1 MMKAKVSRGV
11 GARGLAE
18 YILDEGEKATGLK
31 LAEIVSSNCSGKT
44 ALEIGREVG
53 RMAKLRPDCKKHVW
67 HCSLSLPVGERCE
80 SHEWNLIVKRFL
92 VLMELEPERRPYIS
106 VRHNDTNYDHVHIE
120 TSRIDFNGNIWA
132 GKFEALKAIKA
143 TETLEKEFGL
153 KITAGLEI
161 DEETGKRVKKDKATP
176 TANEINMAARTG
188 DAPPKMVLQGIIDA
202 ALTGEKIST
211 TAFCERLESAGVTV
225 IPNIASTGKLNGFA
239 FKYNKIPFKGSDLG
253 DSYKLKK
260 LEERGVIYEQAT
272 ESAELISR
280 RDRAKI
286 ASSSGNTKEPTTS
299 ITSAPTST
307 SSSGEPAN
315 GTGEISA
322 GNGSKPEF
330 VGGGNN
336 EISTGSERSNNRSEE
351 GRDQSSKRTEQ
362 IDKNGTGSVGR
373 STEESKSGVAANI
386 IKDLIDGLGVRL
398 DDWHSAAAWV
408 ADLAAPLNKSP
419 VGHGSNGALKP
430 DHIAKINAWQQQH
443 TGLMAPYYRVT
454 CIPRVSDKKAFN
466 IGKSEDGEIF
476 YTATQ
481 VENMISQLR
490 RHNALGYDIYVTPI
504 DPNYH
509 YFVVD
514 DVNANKLNALKNT
527 EFKPCLIQ
535 ESSDNNKQFII
546 KVSKKEHDGE
556 NTLANAMVE
565 KLNKDYGD
573 PKFTGVSHPFR
584 MAGFS
589 NKKENKNNF
598 ITKVVYAANVVC
610 TFASGLLD
618 KARTNWTIKVEK
630 QREELQKQRAEHT
643 KSMRLLDIEQQPNKV
658 YDHITAFKNEWR
670 KQLGLAK
677 ANNWP
682 LDYSRIDFRVTKE
695 LYGRYTEKQLIE
707 AILEASPNISE
718 RHHGEIAYATRT
730 AQNAIQE
737 VLVKRAE
744 RATKNDDNDS
754 PSFKL

>member
-1 MMKAKVSRGV
+1 MS
-11 GARGLAE
+11 AR
-18 YILDEGEKATGLK
+18 
-31 LAEIVSSNCSGKT
+31 
-44 ALEIGREVG
+44 IG
-53 RMAKLRPDCKKHVW
+53 
-67 HCSLSLPVGERCE
+67 
-80 SHEWNLIVKRFL
+80 
-92 VLMELEPERRPYIS
+92 
-106 VRHNDTNYDHVHIE
+106 
-120 TSRIDFNGNIWA
+120 
-132 GKFEALKAIKA
+132 EAL
-143 TETLEKEFGL
+143 
-153 KITAGLEI
+153 
-161 DEETGKRVKKDKATP
+161 
-176 TANEINMAARTG
+176 
-188 DAPPKMVLQGIIDA
+188 PKMVLQGIIDNV
-202 ALTGEKIST
+202 LTGEKLSA
-211 TAFCERLESAGVTV
+211 TAFCERLEAAGVIV

-239 FKYNKIPFKGSDLG
+239 FKYNEIPFKGSDLG

-260 LEERGVIYEQAT
+260 LEERGVTYEQAT
-272 ESAELISR
+272 ESAELIGR

-286 ASSSGNTKEPTTS
+286 ASSSGNTTEPTAGV
-299 ITSAPTST
+299 TSAPAST
-307 SSSGEPAN
+307 SSSSEPADR
-315 GTGEISA
+315 TGEISA
-322 GNGSKPEF
+322 GNGSKSESVGRGNNEISAGTAGSNNRPEK
-330 VGGGNN
+330 GSDQGSKRTEQIN
-336 EISTGSERSNNRSEE
+336 EISTGS
-351 GRDQSSKRTEQ
+351 
-362 IDKNGTGSVGR
+362 VGR
-373 STEESKSGVAANI
+373 TAEASKSSIAANI
-386 IKDLIDGLGVRL
+386 IKDLVDGLGVRP
-398 DDWHSAAAWV
+398 DDWHSAASWV

-419 VGHGSNGALKP
+419 VGHGSNSALKP
-430 DHIAKINAWQQQH
+430 DHVAKINAWQQQH

-454 CIPRVSDKKAFN
+454 CIPRVLDKKAFN
-466 IGKSEDGEIF
+466 IGKSKDGEIF

-481 VENMISQLR
+481 VENMIPQLR

-504 DPNYH
+504 DPNHH

-598 ITKVVYAANVVC
+598 ITKVVYAANIVC

-618 KARTNWTIKVEK
+618 KARTNWTIKAEK
-630 QREELQKQRAEHT
+630 QREELQKQHAEHT

-682 LDYSRIDFRVTKE
+682 LDYSRIDFRVTKA
-695 LYGRYTEKQLIE
+695 LYGKYSEKQLVE
-707 AILEASPNISE
+707 AILEASPNVSE
-718 RHHGEIAYATRT
+718 RHHSEIEYATRT
-730 AQNAIQE
+730 AQNAIQD
-737 VLVKRAE
+737 VLARRAE
-744 RATKNDDNDS
+744 RATKDDNNDS

>member
-67 HCSLSLPVGERCE
+67 HCSLSLPAGERCE

-202 ALTGEKIST
+202 ALTGEKISA

-239 FKYNKIPFKGSDLG
+239 FKYNEIPFKGSDLG

-286 ASSSGNTKEPTTS
+286 ASSSGNTAEPTTS

-307 SSSGEPAN
+307 SSGSEPASR
-315 GTGEISA
+315 TGEISS
-322 GNGSKPEF
+322 GNGAKSELIS
-330 VGGGNN
+330 GRNN
-336 EISTGSERSNNRSEE
+336 EISSGTERSNNRPTKGRNQGSE
-351 GRDQSSKRTEQ
+351 RTEQ
-362 IDKNGTGSVGR
+362 NNEISAESNGR
-373 STEESKSGVAANI
+373 SAGASKSSLAANI
-386 IKDLIDGLGVRL
+386 IKDLIDSLGVWSN
-398 DDWHSAAAWV
+398 DWNSAAAWV
-408 ADLAAPLNKSP
+408 ADVAAPLNTSS
-419 VGHGSNGALKP
+419 VGHVGSGSLKP
-430 DHIAKINAWQQQH
+430 DHVAKINAWQMQH
-443 TGLMAPYYRVT
+443 TGLMSPYYRIT
-454 CIPRVSDKKAFN
+454 CIPRISDKKAFN
-466 IGKSEDGEIF
+466 IGKSKDGEIF
-476 YTATQ
+476 YTASQ
-481 VENMISQLR
+481 VENMIPQLR
-490 RHNALGYDIYVTPI
+490 RHNALGFDIYVTPI

-514 DVNANKLNALKNT
+514 DVDSNKFNELKNT
-527 EFKPCLIQ
+527 AFKPCLIQ
-535 ESSDNNKQFII
+535 KSSDNNNQFII
-546 KVSKKEHDGE
+546 KVSKKEHEGE

-630 QREELQKQRAEHT
+630 RREELQKQRAEHT
-643 KSMRLLDIEQQPNKV
+643 KSKRLLDIEQQPNKV

>member
-1 MMKAKVSRGV
+1 MKVKVDRGT
-11 GARGLAE
+11 GARGLAS
-18 YILDEGEKATGLK
+18 YILDEEENSTGLK
-31 LAEIVSSNCSGKT
+31 LPEIVGGNCSGTT
-44 ALEIGREVG
+44 AVEIGREIG
-53 RMAKLRPDCKKHVW
+53 MMGKLRPDCKKHVW
-67 HCSLSLPVGERCE
+67 HCSLSLSAGERCE
-80 SHEWNLIVKRFL
+80 SEKWNQITKRFL
-92 VLMELEPERRPYIS
+92 EIMELAPEQRPYIS
-106 VRHNDTNYDHVHIE
+106 VRHNDTNYDHIHIE
-120 TSRIDFNGNIWA
+120 TSRIDFSGNIWA
-132 GKFEALKAIKA
+132 GKFEAIKAIEA
-143 TETLEKEFGL
+143 TQQLEKEFGL
-153 KITAGLEI
+153 TITAGFEI
-161 DEETGKRVKKDKATP
+161 DKETGKRKKKDKATP
-176 TANEINMAARTG
+176 TANEINMSARTG
-188 DAPPKMVLQGIIDA
+188 EALPKMVLQGIIDNV
-202 ALTGEKIST
+202 LTGEKLSA
-211 TAFCERLESAGVTV
+211 TAFCEQLEAAGVIV

-260 LEERGVIYEQAT
+260 LEERGVTYEQAT

-286 ASSSGNTKEPTTS
+286 ASSSSDTTEPTAS
-299 ITSAPTST
+299 VTSAPAST
-307 SSSGEPAN
+307 SSSSKPAN
-315 GTGEISA
+315 RTGEIGA
-322 GNGSKPEF
+322 GNGSKPES

-362 IDKNGTGSVGR
+362 IDKNSTGSVGR
-373 STEESKSGVAANI
+373 TTEASRAGVAANI
-386 IKDLIDGLGVRL
+386 IKDLVDGLGVRPN
-398 DDWHSAAAWV
+398 DWHSAAAWV
-408 ADLAAPLNKSP
+408 ADLAAPLNKSSM
-419 VGHGSNGALKP
+419 GHGSDSALKP
-430 DHIAKINAWQQQH
+430 DHVAKINAWQQQH
-443 TGLMAPYYRVT
+443 TGLMAPYYRIT

-466 IGKSEDGEIF
+466 IGKSKEGEIF

-514 DVNANKLNALKNT
+514 DVNASKLNALKNT

-618 KARTNWTIKVEK
+618 KARTNWTIKAEK

-682 LDYSRIDFRVTKE
+682 LDYSRIDFRVTKS
-695 LYGRYTEKQLIE
+695 LYGKYSEKQLVE
-707 AILEASPNISE
+707 AILEASPNVSE
-718 RHHGEIAYATRT
+718 RHHSEIAYATRT
-730 AQNAIQE
+730 AQNAIQD
-737 VLVKRAE
+737 VLARRAE
-744 RATKNDDNDS
+744 RATKDDNNDS